1 MGFVK
6 SLLSGPSKIQNVV
19 GADPAQLNTAYN
31 QTQSSIAQQNAF
43 IQALQAQNGIGN
55 QQSVFDQQQQL
66 SGQLQGVINGTGPNP
81 AQAQLAQST
90 GQNVSNQAALMAG
103 QRGASANTGLIARQ
117 AAMQGAN
124 TQQQAAGQSATLQ
137 AQQSLGAMSQLQQQ
151 QANMGNIAGQQVGQ
165 QQNALQNVGQQSLQQ
180 QSNLLGLQQN
190 ANSANAGL
198 QGQQMAG
205 QYNLAGNL
213 TGAVG
218 KGLVAMAANGGVI
231 SSLPI
236 NNKSFF
242 HQHLNNKMAIG
253 GTVSGDANNPVTA
266 TIQPYNVNDEEEYK
280 KGSSKDANTVNS
292 NTNSAST
299 FGDYM
304 MGAHGGKVPALV
316 SPGERYLP
324 PKEVEKVAKGEKAP
338 MRAGE
343 KIPGKPK
350 VGGARNSYANDT
362 VSKQLDEG
370 GIIIPRSV
378 TQGKN
383 PEKAA
388 HDFVSAILA
397 KSGKRLPK
405 KGK

>member
-1 MGFVK
+1 M
-6 SLLSGPSKIQNVV
+6 V

-81 AQAQLAQST
+81 AQAQLAQAT